1 MDAGDK
7 HQEGEHSDSTQTD
20 EVSVPTGV
28 ASKMLGIPV
37 HTIRRWCTWHSDLLS
52 TSATPE
58 QGNRR
63 LTPHDLDVLRDVA
76 RLRAMGM
83 QTNEINERLHNKPV
97 MVVAGE
103 SQRDSTE
110 RTTNAQES
118 PGTALAI
125 AQVQTVIQPV
135 FDAMAARLSMVEQQQ
150 RDIAEQQRDSRRSFM
165 LGVLVG
171 VLAVGVVIIAL
182 ALLLGGQ

>member
-1 MDAGDK
+1 MDAGDE
-7 HQEGEHSDSTQTD
+7 HQKSEHADSTQTD
-20 EVSVPTGV
+20 EVSVPTGI

-63 LTPHDLDVLRDVA
+63 LTPHDLDVLREVA

-83 QTNEINERLHNKPV
+83 QTNEINERLHTSPV
-97 MVVAGE
+97 VVVDGE
-103 SQRDSTE
+103 SQRNDTE
-110 RTTNAQES
+110 RTPNAQEG
-118 PGTALAI
+118 PGTAI
-125 AQVQTVIQPV
+125 ALQQVQTVMQPV
-135 FDAMAARLSMVEQQQ
+135 FDAMTQRLAAVEQQQ

-182 ALLLGGQ
+182 ALLVGQ